1 MADPLSSTSEGN
13 PPPEPEASDTP
24 VVQIQKEVQKIHS
37 EGSSIAPKELN
48 SLNLTPALSS
58 AAYEQTLCG
67 VTERDTMKEAA
78 PKICTEDSETQQ
90 QITPPPSP
98 PPLKPAVWE
107 VKEPTEK
114 WWPDT
119 LANDSGIGSD
129 YKHELTFFSKYG
141 NDWMF
146 AAATKRGRMHAHH
159 GTYREDALWG
169 SLGNNFSFTCVC
181 DGAGSSKLSRIGS
194 QYTAKKLSEL
204 VQKELA
210 AHQRDILQCSKE
222 SLPNNLRSIL
232 HYCLDSVQ
240 RGLLDIA
247 AQGGI
252 PPKEFRCTVLTTL
265 HYRHPSGGILLCGNV
280 GDGFIAVK
288 CKDQAAI
295 RVGTSDSGAF
305 SGEVAC
311 FMPDPE
317 VANYYKKSLEENVPI
332 PDDNLEAY
340 ILCTDGVED
349 PFFPIHRT
357 VDDIYIQ
364 LLDGYTASIKEVSYP
379 LGAEPSSVF
388 RAKEP
393 GEELLKWLSFEK
405 RGENDD
411 RTIAVIYHNVLGQ
424 NSVIKDLS
432 EQEPTLEETS
442 TSIHQESAKLIS
454 TPRDTAKLQLL
465 LAMIVGALIVACAF
479 ILGLILG
486 QRIGAHSE
494 ISAFT
499 R

>member
-1 MADPLSSTSEGN
+1 VISERDAMK
-13 PPPEPEASDTP
+13 EEAP
-24 VVQIQKEVQKIHS
+24 
-37 EGSSIAPKELN
+37 EGSIGD
-48 SLNLTPALSS
+48 
-58 AAYEQTLCG
+58 C
-67 VTERDTMKEAA
+67 
-78 PKICTEDSETQQ
+78 ETQQ
-90 QITPPPSP
+90 PMTPPPSS

-119 LANDSGIGSD
+119 LVNDSGIGSD

-159 GTYREDALWG
+159 GTYREDALWC

-204 VQKELA
+204 VQKELV
-210 AHQRDILQCSKE
+210 AHEQDILKCSKE
-222 SLPNNLRSIL
+222 SLPYNLRSIL

-240 RGLLDIA
+240 RGLLDLA

-252 PPKEFRCTVLTTL
+252 SPKDFRCTVLTTL
-265 HYRHPSGGILLCGNV
+265 HYRHPACGILLCGNV

-288 CKDQAAI
+288 SKDQAAI

-317 VANYYKKSLEENVPI
+317 VANYYKKSLEENTPI
-332 PDDNLEAY
+332 PDDDLEAY
-340 ILCTDGVED
+340 MLCTDGVED

-357 VDDIYIQ
+357 VDDIYTQ
-364 LLDGYTASIKEVSYP
+364 LLDGYRASIKEVTYP
-379 LGAEPSSVF
+379 LGDEPSSVF

-411 RTIAVIYHNVLGQ
+411 RTIALIYHAVLGQ

-432 EQEPTLEETS
+432 EQETTLDETS
-442 TSIHQESAKLIS
+442 TAIHQESAKLIS
-454 TPRDTAKLQLL
+454 APRDTAKLQLL
-465 LAMIVGALIVACAF
+465 LAMMLGALIVACAF

-486 QRIGAHSE
+486 QRIEDNSK